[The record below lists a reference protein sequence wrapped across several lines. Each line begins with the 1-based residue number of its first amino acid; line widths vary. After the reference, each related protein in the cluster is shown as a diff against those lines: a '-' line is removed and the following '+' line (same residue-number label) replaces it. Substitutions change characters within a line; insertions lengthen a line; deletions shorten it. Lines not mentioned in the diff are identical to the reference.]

1 MSAPRADLSFVVFYD
16 SHSADAIYTLGMPQ
30 GEQRVVC
37 LLALAFSNFLGDV
50 VSQDCSPV
58 ALAMAAKA
66 MSATSAVSA

>member
-1 MSAPRADLSFVVFYD
+1 MILMVFD
-16 SHSADAIYTLGMPQ
+16 DCHSSDAIDTFGMPKR
-30 GEQRVVC
+30 EQRVVC